1 VVRSVCIVWTY
12 RRKSFARENAVAE
25 RVTSVRDVW
34 AEFGHGLDLRGLC
47 L

>member
-1 VVRSVCIVWTY
+1 MVRNVCIVWTY
-12 RRKSFARENAVAE
+12 RRESFVRENAVAE

-34 AEFGHGLDLRGLC
+34 AEFGHGLDFMELC